1 MKIFSVTSLA
11 RYSGILRLSFQSL
24 CRFIRPRLNRNVLV
38 HVVRLNQHRME
49 KRRETVQKIE
59 L

>member
-11 RYSGILRLSFQSL
+11 RYSEILRLSFQSL

-38 HVVRLNQHRME
+38 QVVRLNQHRME